1 MRVKHIDENT
11 IRVQIEK
18 RELAQRG
25 VKMLDLLGNK
35 SNIQDFFY
43 SILREVDSDHTFKSE
58 QPVSFQVIS
67 NNGGLDLLISKIDP
81 QKNNSLPTFDLNDPD
96 LEFADNDDDND
107 DETDDQSTPDR
118 LLDWLQALNQ
128 EDDDDEDDSLDQRA
142 DSPSVL
148 GRHRPEN
155 TMVNQAWQHYR
166 DAVLG
171 TSGIAY
177 DTTNATFVF
186 KDLADVIDLA
196 ATLQVD
202 DLAANL
208 YLCQGRYYMDLAFV
222 DDEYRVLKPNEV
234 WAIALEFGNVVASEV
249 AKQAK
254 EQGQVLFSANAMA
267 QIREN
272 FLKKK

>member
-43 SILREVDSDHTFKSE
+43 SILREVDPDHTFKSE

-81 QKNNSLPTFDLNDPD
+81 QKNNTLPTFDLNDPD
-96 LEFADNDDDND
+96 LDFDGQDDDS
-107 DETDDQSTPDR
+107 DDQSESDDF
-118 LLDWLQALNQ
+118 LKWLRSLNQ
-128 EDDDDEDDSLDQRA
+128 EDDDEEDDSSDQGA
-142 DSPSVL
+142 DKSL
-148 GRHRPEN
+148 FWGRHRQGN
-155 TMVNQAWQHYR
+155 SHSDMVSQARQQVR
-166 DAVLG
+166 DSALG
-171 TSGIAY
+171 TSGIAN
-177 DTTNATFVF
+177 DTTNLTFVF
-186 KDLADVIDLA
+186 SDLADVIDLA

-208 YLCQGRYYMDLAFV
+208 YLYQGRYYMDLAFV
-222 DDEYRVLKPNEV
+222 DDEYRVLKPKEV
-234 WAIALEFGNVVASEV
+234 WAIVLEFGNVVADEV
-249 AKQAK
+249 VNRAK
-254 EQGQVLFSANAMA
+254 EKGQVLFSVNALA

-272 FLKKK
+272 FLKQK

>member
-43 SILREVDSDHTFKSE
+43 SILREVDPDHTFKSE

-81 QKNNSLPTFDLNDPD
+81 QKNNTLPTFDLNDPD
-96 LEFADNDDDND
+96 LDFDGQDDDP
-107 DETDDQSTPDR
+107 DDQSESDDF
-118 LLDWLQALNQ
+118 LKWLRSLNQ
-128 EDDDDEDDSLDQRA
+128 EDGDEEDDSSDQGA
-142 DSPSVL
+142 DKSL
-148 GRHRPEN
+148 FWGRHRQGN
-155 TMVNQAWQHYR
+155 SHSDMVSQARQQVR
-166 DAVLG
+166 DSALG
-171 TSGIAY
+171 TSGIAN
-177 DTTNATFVF
+177 DTTNLTFVF
-186 KDLADVIDLA
+186 SDLADVIDLA

-208 YLCQGRYYMDLAFV
+208 YLYQGRYYMDLAFV
-222 DDEYRVLKPNEV
+222 DDEYRVLKPKEV
-234 WAIALEFGNVVASEV
+234 WAIVLEFGNVVADEV
-249 AKQAK
+249 VNRAK
-254 EQGQVLFSANAMA
+254 EKGQVLFSANALA

-272 FLKKK
+272 FLKQK